1 MNFSVITKIVIFL
14 TSLNNFRH
22 LYISKSYSVIFILA
36 TFLLS
41 HISGQSLF
49 YFIFLVFHLYWL
61 SIVYIESSF
70 QHWVSFSFHPYIY
83 IYIFCYSIIEP
94 HHLFIFYLFFSFL
107 KFSSHYSLQKT
118 KTKQKYL
125 LLPISTHLWLHF
137 LRPFPSLFA
146 SLPLALLATSPLH
159 FLHLFHFFI
168 IWLFFFPLYLYTSTV
183 TLPPTFPFP
192 LCLFTSF
199 TTLYFTFIIPSS
211 FSLFYN

>member
-70 QHWVSFSFHPYIY
+70 QHWVSFSFHAHTHTHTHDT
-83 IYIFCYSIIEP
+83 FCYSIIV
-94 HHLFIFYLFFSFL
+94 
-107 KFSSHYSLQKT
+107 SLSLS
-118 KTKQKYL
+118 L
-125 LLPISTHLWLHF
+125 LST
-137 LRPFPSLFA
+137 SL
-146 SLPLALLATSPLH
+146 LH
-159 FLHLFHFFI
+159 FLHHFLFFI
-168 IWLFFFPLYLYTSTV
+168 TWLFFFPFYLYTPMI